1 MPGVITLLTDFG
13 SQDAYVAAMKG
24 VVLSIAPS
32 VTLIDITHSIPP
44 QDIYAAAFTLGAS
57 HAFFPRRTIHVVVV
71 DPGVGTQRRA
81 LLLQTPDALFL
92 APDNGVLTYVV
103 EAFRDAHPNTA
114 PTGHLSTPPPLVSVP
129 VPVSLRAYTLANKAL
144 FRPQISQTFHGRD
157 IFAPVAAHLSMG
169 VPPEEVGPLLG
180 EITVFALPHLQHGQ
194 DRSLIGT
201 IIHVDNFG
209 NLITNLKTEVLPKG
223 DLEVIVGGSVIR
235 GLRTSYGGGGELLAI
250 VGGSGYLEIAAEN
263 GSAAQLLRIGRWSP
277 VQVRPI

>member
-13 SQDAYVAAMKG
+13 SQDSYVAAMKG

-32 VTLIDITHSIPP
+32 AMLVDITHSMPP
-44 QDIYAAAFTLGAS
+44 QDVYAAAFTLGAS
-57 HAFFPRRTIHVVVV
+57 HAFFPRGTIHVVVV

-103 EAFRDAHPNTA
+103 EAFRDTHPNTA
-114 PTGHLSTPPPLVSVP
+114 PTGHLSIPPPPVSVP
-129 VPVSLRAYTLANKAL
+129 VPAPLRAYTLANKAL

-157 IFAPVAAHLSMG
+157 IFAPVAAHLSLG
-169 VPPEEVGPLLG
+169 VLPEEVGPLVA
-180 EITVFALPHLQHGQ
+180 EITVFALPHPQHNQ
-194 DRSLIGT
+194 DRSLTGT
-201 IIHVDNFG
+201 IIHLDKFG
-209 NLITNLKTEVLPKG
+209 NLITNLKSEALPKG
-223 DLEVIVGGSVIR
+223 DLEVIVGGRTIR
-235 GLRTSYGGGGELLAI
+235 GLRTSYEGGGELLAI
-250 VGGSGYLEIAAEN
+250 VGSSGYLEIASEK

>member
-24 VVLSIAPS
+24 VVLSIAS
-32 VTLIDITHSIPP
+32 SATLVDITHSIPP

-129 VPVSLRAYTLANKAL
+129 VPASLRAYALANKAL

-157 IFAPVAAHLSMG
+157 IFAPVAAHLSLG
-169 VPPEEVGPLLG
+169 VLPEEVGPPLG
-180 EITVFALPHLQHGQ
+180 EITVFALPHPQHNR
-194 DRSLIGT
+194 DRSLTGA

-223 DLEVIVGGSVIR
+223 DLEVIVGGRTIR
-235 GLRTSYGGGGELLAI
+235 GLRTSYEGGG
-250 VGGSGYLEIAAEN
+250 
-263 GSAAQLLRIGRWSP
+263 
-277 VQVRPI
+277 

>member
-24 VVLSIAPS
+24 TVLSIAPS
-32 VTLIDITHSIPP
+32 ATLVDITHSIPP

-71 DPGVGTQRRA
+71 DPGVGTPRRA

-114 PTGHLSTPPPLVSVP
+114 PTGHLSTPPPPVSVP
-129 VPVSLRAYTLANKAL
+129 VPASLRAYTLANKAL

-157 IFAPVAAHLSMG
+157 IFAPVAAHLSLG
-169 VPPEEVGPLLG
+169 VPPEAVGPLWE
-180 EITVFALPHLQHGQ
+180 EITVFALPHPQHNQ
-194 DRSLIGT
+194 DGSLTGT
-201 IIHVDNFG
+201 IIHVDTFG

-223 DLEVIVGGSVIR
+223 DLEFMVGGRTIS
-235 GLRTSYGGGGELLAI
+235 GLRRSYEGGGELLAI
-250 VGGSGYLEIAAEN
+250 VGSSGYLEVAAEN
-263 GSAAQLLRIGRWSP
+263 GSAAQLLGIGRWSP
-277 VQVRPI
+277 VRVRHI